1 MKRFIQIV
9 ALVVA
14 ALLTAQPALAN
25 ASCPREIS
33 GSDCFASNCCKHAG
47 GMPTHGVS
55 SNEAM
60 GPMGQMDST
69 SAGCQMQWHA
79 ALTEPVSV
87 VDSSCVSAVAPL
99 APVVATTKSSTTG
112 VPLLAVTEPVG
123 AVIFPIRAVRSSGV
137 VVARASARYILF
149 RDFRI

>member
-14 ALLTAQPALAN
+14 ALLMAQPALAN
-25 ASCPREIS
+25 ASCPRENS
-33 GSDCFASNCCKHAG
+33 GSDCSASNCCMHAG
-47 GMPTHGVS
+47 GMPSHGVS

-79 ALTEPVSV
+79 ALTEPGAV

-99 APVVATTKSSTTG
+99 APVAATTKSSTTG

>member
-14 ALLTAQPALAN
+14 ALLMAQPALAN
-25 ASCPREIS
+25 ASCPRENS
-33 GSDCFASNCCKHAG
+33 GSDCSASNCCMHAG
-47 GMPTHGVS
+47 GMPSHGVS

-79 ALTEPVSV
+79 ALSEPGHGI
-87 VDSSCVSAVAPL
+87 DSSCASVAVPL
-99 APVVATTKSSTTG
+99 TPVAVGSRSMTTG
-112 VPLLAVTEPVG
+112 VPLLALSG
-123 AVIFPIRAVRSSGV
+123 AIGAIVLPMRAARLSGV
-137 VVARASARYILF
+137 AAAPASAKYILF